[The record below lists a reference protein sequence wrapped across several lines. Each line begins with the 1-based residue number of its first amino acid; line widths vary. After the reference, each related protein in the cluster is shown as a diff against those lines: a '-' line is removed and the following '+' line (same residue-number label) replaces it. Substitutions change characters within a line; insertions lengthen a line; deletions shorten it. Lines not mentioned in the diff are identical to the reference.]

1 VTGVGPGSA
10 TITVTTVDGG
20 FKAQIPVTVQPLP
33 PKLFKV
39 SVQVSGLDGSKVV
52 LLNNATDKLEVTANG
67 SFAFTNKASNYSVTV
82 QDHPQGFQYCKVS
95 NGSGVATADVT
106 ATVTCAPG
114 KAQISTLAGS
124 GSQGLVDGVG
134 TSASFY
140 EPKGLDVDAAEN
152 VYVADGFAI
161 RKITRQGVVS
171 TIAGSLE
178 SAFPPIDGV
187 GPAAKFFYPSTVAF
201 DAKTGYLYVG
211 ESRTVRKVTAA
222 GVVTTLYPVDRYYVT
237 AVTVDASGNLY
248 MAPAGRFY
256 IMKRPPT
263 GGQESTF
270 GQADLA
276 TTVKS
281 MALDRKTGIFYVT
294 DQSAIHKVTPTGG
307 FSTFVGVLAGAY
319 ADGTGIDA
327 RFNKP
332 GGLAVDATGNIFVA
346 DTGNN
351 KIRKITPA
359 GVVTTVCDVGI
370 PFGIAVDSSDT
381 LYVSSQATRS
391 IIKITPGP

>member
-1 VTGVGPGSA
+1 
-10 TITVTTVDGG
+10 
-20 FKAQIPVTVQPLP
+20 
-33 PKLFKV
+33 
-39 SVQVSGLDGSKVV
+39 
-52 LLNNATDKLEVTANG
+52 
-67 SFAFTNKASNYSVTV
+67 
-82 QDHPQGFQYCKVS
+82 
-95 NGSGVATADVT
+95 
-106 ATVTCAPG
+106 VTCAPG

-140 EPKGLDVDAAEN
+140 SPKGLDVDAAEN
-152 VYVADGFAI
+152 VYVVDGNAI

-171 TIAGSLE
+171 TIAGSLA

-211 ESRTVRKVTAA
+211 DSRATVRKVTAA
-222 GVVTTLYPVDRYYVT
+222 GVVTTLYPVDEYNVT

-248 MAPAGRFY
+248 MAPHGWFY
-256 IMKRPPT
+256 IMKRSPT
-263 GGQESTF
+263 GEQESTF
-270 GQADLA
+270 GQADRVA
-276 TTVKS
+276 TPTS

-307 FSTFVGVLAGAY
+307 FSTFAGVLAGAY

-327 RFNKP
+327 RFKIP
-332 GGLAVDATGNIFVA
+332 RGLAVDASGNIFVA
-346 DTGNN
+346 DTENN

-359 GVVTTVCDVGI
+359 GVVTTVCDVGL